1 LLAVN
6 VAFTFRKKKAASE
19 MAKSVAKPLSATNKI
34 SMTNSSL
41 HPQNISLIKAR
52 WNSFK
57 LYNGYRVLIAVMLML
72 SQYKQQDVPILE
84 GFLSSSDFLIIST
97 SYVLFSLIAASLT
110 WFEKPDLEITLPF
123 QIIADIVFILLLM
136 HSENGSYGGM
146 GLLLVITVAAASLIS
161 DGRLAL
167 FYAAIATIGILLQQF
182 FSAMLIDS
190 DATKTYSIAVMLSIA
205 CFAIA
210 WLAHSLAK
218 RMQQS
223 EQLAS
228 QRGLDL
234 EELAQINA
242 LITHK
247 MKDGVLVVDSQLVIK
262 HHNLQAETF
271 LNLQNENWVEKSLN
285 EVAPEIARHLID
297 WLNEKHDVNESLEP
311 NILKVNNLS
320 RDLRIS
326 FLPISENRE
335 QGTVIFIEDWTQ
347 MQTQS
352 HQVKLAALG
361 RLTANIAHEIRNP
374 LSSISHAN
382 QLMEEDD
389 EASPTTKR
397 MLQIISDNVRR
408 VDQIIKDVLELNRR
422 DRTNQ
427 EMIHLESFITDFYNQ
442 FCTVENISANDFT
455 LSISESDISILFD
468 RRHLNQIL
476 WNLCKNGW
484 RHCQQNENSLKLDVY
499 TNKSQMLIEVSDD
512 GDGVPEDTRNHLFE
526 PFFTT
531 EKSGTGLGLYIG
543 RELAEANGALLQY
556 KPLKYGSKFIIQIK
570 KATIL

>member
-1 LLAVN
+1 M
-6 VAFTFRKKKAASE
+6 RKND
-19 MAKSVAKPLSATNKI
+19 MSVEPISAHATK
-34 SMTNSSL
+34 
-41 HPQNISLIKAR
+41 LIKAR

-57 LYNGYRVLIAVMLML
+57 LYNAYRILIAFTLL
-72 SQYKQQDVPILE
+72 FSFNATDSERLLLGE
-84 GFLSSSDFLIIST
+84 NTGFFSLIALG
-97 SYVLFSLIAASLT
+97 YVLFSLLAAMLT
-110 WFEKPDLEITLPF
+110 WFEKPSLEITLPF
-123 QIIADIVFILLLM
+123 QIIVDITCILLLM
-136 HSENGSYGGM
+136 YVHNSSYGGM
-146 GLLLVITVAAASLIS
+146 GLLLVIAVAAASLIS

-182 FSAMLIDS
+182 FS
-190 DATKTYSIAVMLSIA
+190 SIFKPTLANNSSTAVMLSIV

-234 EELAQINA
+234 QSLAQVNA
-242 LITHK
+242 LVTHK
-247 MKDGVLVVDSQLVIK
+247 MKDGVLVVDRDLFIK

-271 LNLQNENWVEKSLN
+271 LNLASENWEAKSLN
-285 EVAPEIARHLID
+285 EVAPDISQLLLEWFD
-297 WLNEKHDVNESLEP
+297 EKQDTKLNLVP
-311 NILKVNNLS
+311 NILKVNILS
-320 RDLRIS
+320 RELRLS
-326 FLPISENRE
+326 FLPISESRE
-335 QGTVIFIEDWTQ
+335 QGAVVFIEDWSH

-382 QLMEEDD
+382 QLMQEE
-389 EASPTTKR
+389 EGATPSTKR
-397 MLQIISDNVRR
+397 MLQIISDNVQRL
-408 VDQIIKDVLELNRR
+408 DQIIKDVLELNRR

-427 EMIHLESFITDFYNQ
+427 EIIHLENFITDFYNQ
-442 FCTVENISANDFT
+442 FCVVENISPTNFK
-455 LSISESDISILFD
+455 LDIKDMDTSVLFD
-468 RRHLNQIL
+468 RRHLNQIV

-484 RHCQQNENSLKLDVY
+484 RHSKQIEDSLTLAVY
-499 TNKSQMLIEVSDD
+499 TTNKSLTVIEVTND
-512 GDGVPEDTRNHLFE
+512 GAKIPEDVSSHLFE

-543 RELAEANGALLQY
+543 RELAEANGANLQH
-556 KPLKYGSKFIIQIK
+556 KPTDDGTKFIMLIK
-570 KATIL
+570 KATVS

>member
-1 LLAVN
+1 
-6 VAFTFRKKKAASE
+6 
-19 MAKSVAKPLSATNKI
+19 MSVEPISGHATK
-34 SMTNSSL
+34 
-41 HPQNISLIKAR
+41 LIKAR

-57 LYNGYRVLIAVMLML
+57 LYNGYRILIAFTLL
-72 SQYKQQDVPILE
+72 FSFSAADSERLLLGE
-84 GFLSSSDFLIIST
+84 NTGF
-97 SYVLFSLIAASLT
+97 FSLIALGYALFSLLAAILT
-110 WFEKPDLEITLPF
+110 WFEKPSLEITLPF
-123 QIIADIVFILLLM
+123 QIIVDISCILLLM
-136 HSENGSYGGM
+136 YVHNSGYGGM
-146 GLLLVITVAAASLIS
+146 GLLLVIAVAAASLIS

-182 FSAMLIDS
+182 FS
-190 DATKTYSIAVMLSIA
+190 SIFKPASANNSSTAVMLSIV

-228 QRGLDL
+228 QRGSDL
-234 EELAQINA
+234 QSLAQVNA

-247 MKDGVLVVDSQLVIK
+247 MKDGVLVVDRDLLIQ

-271 LNLQNENWVEKSLN
+271 LNLASENWEEKSLN
-285 EVAPEIARHLID
+285 EIAPEISKLLLEWFSEKQD
-297 WLNEKHDVNESLEP
+297 TKLNLVP
-311 NILKVNNLS
+311 NILKVNILS
-320 RDLRIS
+320 RELRLS

-335 QGTVIFIEDWTQ
+335 QGAVIFIEDWSH

-382 QLMEEDD
+382 QLMQEEEDIPP
-389 EASPTTKR
+389 STKR
-397 MLQIISDNVRR
+397 MLQIISDNVQRL
-408 VDQIIKDVLELNRR
+408 DQIIKDVLELNRR

-427 EMIHLESFITDFYNQ
+427 EIIHLENFITDFYNQ
-442 FCTVENISANDFT
+442 FCVVENISTTNFK
-455 LSISESDISILFD
+455 LDIKDTDTSVLFD
-468 RRHLNQIL
+468 RRHLNQIV

-484 RHCQQNENSLKLDVY
+484 RHSKQIESSLKLAVY
-499 TNKSQMLIEVSDD
+499 TTNKSLTVIEVTNDGAKIPDD
-512 GDGVPEDTRNHLFE
+512 ISSHLFE

-543 RELAEANGALLQY
+543 RELAEANGANLQH
-556 KPLKYGSKFIIQIK
+556 KPTDIGTKFIMLIK
-570 KATIL
+570 KATV